1 MIAGNSTVWW
11 LTSKDISKL
20 RIEDPFVGMTHQ
32 GPDKFGEHFHAM
44 ISSCSP
50 SNLVCVYGNKN
61 GRAIM
66 TNWIKMQSWWY
77 RPQYSEIYTRW
88 THVKHML
95 QFLFQQMARVDALF
109 ETDVIW
115 YAKHINQGFCN
126 STTAVWSLTC
136 TLRQQWA
143 SQPSSGSYQTFGI
156 TKTCTVAYTIFSFKI
171 ICVFWMYYNSYR
183 IHQFILHPFI
193 NGHCLFYWKQLL
205 HC

>member
-77 RPQYSEIYTRW
+77 RPQYSEIYGRW

-115 YAKHINQGFCN
+115 YAKHINQGFAIVPLQCDHWRVRFVSN
-126 STTAVWSLTC
+126 GPHNH
-136 TLRQQWA
+136 LRDR
-143 SQPSSGSYQTFGI
+143 
-156 TKTCTVAYTIFSFKI
+156 TK
-171 ICVFWMYYNSYR
+171 
-183 IHQFILHPFI
+183 HLE
-193 NGHCLFYWKQLL
+193 
-205 HC
+205 